1 MAPPPIEVVPEGARW
16 AVRREGASRAASVH
30 DTQAQAEVAGRRLA
44 KKHQTELIIKDR
56 HGRIERRDSY
66 GHDPFPPRG

>member
-1 MAPPPIEVVPEGARW
+1 MTQLPIEVVPEGAQW
-16 AVRREGASRAASVH
+16 AVRRQGAGRAASLH
-30 DTQAQAEVAGRRLA
+30 STQAEAESAGRRLA
-44 KKHQTELIIKDR
+44 KKHHTELIIKDR